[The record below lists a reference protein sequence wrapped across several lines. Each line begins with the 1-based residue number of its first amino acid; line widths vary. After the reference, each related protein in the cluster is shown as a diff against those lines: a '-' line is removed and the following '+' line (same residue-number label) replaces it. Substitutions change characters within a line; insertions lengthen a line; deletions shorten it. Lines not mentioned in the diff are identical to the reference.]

1 MFQLVDSLNKIHL
14 RPETKNKLKKI
25 REDIDKTI
33 KEEAEKEKKEEVCLF
48 YIYFIPPWWYLFFV
62 FMHYLG
68 SGCQSRSQAQG
79 RGRTY
84 RQT

>member
-33 KEEAEKEKKEEVCLF
+33 KEEAEKEKKEEVCFFSLRGG
-48 YIYFIPPWWYLFFV
+48 YLFFISV
-62 FMHYLG
+62 HYLG
-68 SGCQSRSQAQG
+68 SGCQSR
-79 RGRTY
+79 R
-84 RQT
+84 

>member
-48 YIYFIPPWWYLFFV
+48 YIYFIPPWCGICSSY
-62 FMHYLG
+62 
-68 SGCQSRSQAQG
+68 SCI
-79 RGRTY
+79 T
-84 RQT
+84 

>member
-48 YIYFIPPWWYLFFV
+48 LLLFLRGWYLLFV

-79 RGRTY
+79 RGRTH

>member
-14 RPETKNKLKKI
+14 RPETKHKLKKI

-33 KEEAEKEKKEEVCLF
+33 KEEAEKEKKEEVCHFFLS
-48 YIYFIPPWWYLFFV
+48 PPWWYLFFV

-68 SGCQSRSQAQG
+68 SGC
-79 RGRTY
+79 
-84 RQT
+84 

>member
-14 RPETKNKLKKI
+14 RPETKHKLKKI

-48 YIYFIPPWWYLFFV
+48 FF
-62 FMHYLG
+62 FL
-68 SGCQSRSQAQG
+68 
-79 RGRTY
+79 RGGICSSYSCIT
-84 RQT
+84 